1 MKSGAKCTNWGS
13 LGTLG
18 VTQGQENPVNVKHGI
33 RCAMDKVGGGREK
46 PRGVILTYC
55 YIS

>member
-13 LGTLG
+13 LGRLG
-18 VTQGQENPVNVKHGI
+18 VTQGQEHPVNVKHGI